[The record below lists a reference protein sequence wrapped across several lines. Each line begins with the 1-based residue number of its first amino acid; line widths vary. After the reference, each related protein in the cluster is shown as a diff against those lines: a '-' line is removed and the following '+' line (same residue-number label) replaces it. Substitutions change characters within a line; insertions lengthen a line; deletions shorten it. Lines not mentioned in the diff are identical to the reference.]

1 MNLIPPLPPKRT
13 MGVPKS
19 PKNLEFNFARP
30 APARAKKQAS
40 VSKPPAEK
48 TRQSPS
54 LLVIHIDGA
63 SRGNPGPAGIGIVI
77 KTESGSSLLESGQSI
92 GTATNNVAE
101 YRALIAALQA
111 AHSLTSGRLQV
122 FSDSELLVRQI
133 RGEYRIKNPQLRPLF
148 QEAEILISQFQ
159 SFNISHIPRE
169 QNQEADRLASQAASL

>member
-1 MNLIPPLPPKRT
+1 MAR
-13 MGVPKS
+13 PKS
-19 PKNLEFNFARP
+19 PPNLELNFPSSASSARE
-30 APARAKKQAS
+30 KKKAS
-40 VSKPPAEK
+40 AAKPPKEK
-48 TRQSPS
+48 RRASPN

-77 KTESGSSLLESGQSI
+77 KNESGSVLFESGQSI

-111 AHSLTSGRLQV
+111 AHSLTSGQLQV
-122 FSDSELLVRQI
+122 YSDSELLVRQI

-159 SFNISHIPRE
+159 SFSISHIPRE
-169 QNQEADRLASQAASL
+169 QNQEADRLASQGASV

>member
-1 MNLIPPLPPKRT
+1 MAR
-13 MGVPKS
+13 PKS
-19 PKNLEFNFARP
+19 PPNLELNFPSPASPDRAKKKASVAKPPEEKRRP
-30 APARAKKQAS
+30 APD
-40 VSKPPAEK
+40 
-48 TRQSPS
+48 

-77 KTESGSSLLESGQSI
+77 KNESGSVLFESGQSI

-122 FSDSELLVRQI
+122 YSDSELLVRQI

-148 QEAEILISQFQ
+148 QQAEILISQFQ
-159 SFNISHIPRE
+159 SFSISHIPRE
-169 QNQEADRLASQAASL
+169 QNQEADRLASQGASQ